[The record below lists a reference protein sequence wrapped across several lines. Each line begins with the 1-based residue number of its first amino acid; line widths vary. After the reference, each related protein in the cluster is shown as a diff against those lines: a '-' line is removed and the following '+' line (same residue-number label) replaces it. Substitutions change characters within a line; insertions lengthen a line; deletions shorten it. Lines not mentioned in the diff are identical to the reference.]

1 MAETLIH
8 GKCSALIIGGSAG
21 SLDVLLEI
29 FPNLSAGINF
39 PIIVVTHRKSGN
51 DSLLTDLLKN
61 RTSLIVQEA
70 EEKSK
75 LLPGYIYIVP
85 ADYHLL
91 IENNHTISLDY
102 SEKVNYSRP
111 SIDVT
116 FQSAA
121 EIFKDEL
128 VCMLLSGS
136 NADGVEG
143 LKTVKKYGGLAVVQN
158 PETAIMPYMP
168 QQALNYAEPSITLDS
183 FKMAAFINGL
193 INK

>member
-8 GKCSALIIGGSAG
+8 GKCSALVIGGSAG

-29 FPNLSAGINF
+29 FPNLSTRINF
-39 PIIVVTHRKSGN
+39 PILVVTHRKSGN

-61 RTSLIVQEA
+61 RTSLTVQEA

-121 EIFKDEL
+121 EVFRDEL
-128 VCMLLSGS
+128 VCILLSGS

-143 LKTVKKYGGLAVVQN
+143 LKIVKKYGGLAVIQN

-168 QQALNYAEPSITLDS
+168 QQALNYAKPSIILDS
-183 FKMAAFINGL
+183 LKMAAFINGL

>member
-1 MAETLIH
+1 MAETLTT
-8 GKCSALIIGGSAG
+8 GKCSALVIGGSAG

-29 FPNLSAGINF
+29 FPGLSAQINF
-39 PIIVVTHRKSGN
+39 PIILVTHRKAGN
-51 DSLLTDLLKN
+51 DALLTDLLKN
-61 RTSLIVQEA
+61 RTILEVREA
-70 EEKSK
+70 EEKEE
-75 LLPGYIYIVP
+75 LLPGYVYIVP

-91 IENNHTISLDY
+91 IENDHTLSLDY

-121 EIFKDEL
+121 DVFKDEL
-128 VCMLLSGS
+128 VCILLSGS

-143 LKTVKKYGGLAVVQN
+143 LKAVSRRGGLVVIQN

-168 QQALNYAEPSITLDS
+168 QQALNNAQPDIVLDS
-183 FKMAAFINGL
+183 LKMAGFINGL